1 MDLMGKGWLEN
12 VSVETDKSKEIIKFL
27 DAVVIRLE
35 GGGDAELELLNAPP
49 AASKL
54 DEEAIK
60 TEKENETPK
69 EGEGDA
75 DHQNGNPKK
84 RKSEDSGSESGAYT
98 ESENDGEDSVE
109 KSEKRKRKTKSR
121 SGTGDRANLHK
132 TCSIFMRN
140 LAPSSTK
147 QDLENLCKEYEG
159 FKRVAISD
167 PAPERGF
174 FRRGWIT
181 FEAQVDVKKICWNLT
196 STKVSSD
203 F

>member
-35 GGGDAELELLNAPP
+35 GGGDAELELLNAPS

-54 DEEAIK
+54 DEEGIK

-69 EGEGDA
+69 EGEDA
-75 DHQNGNPKK
+75 DHQNGNAKK

-181 FEAQVDVKKICWNLT
+181 FEAHVDVKKICWNLT
-196 STKVSSD
+196 STKVGSD